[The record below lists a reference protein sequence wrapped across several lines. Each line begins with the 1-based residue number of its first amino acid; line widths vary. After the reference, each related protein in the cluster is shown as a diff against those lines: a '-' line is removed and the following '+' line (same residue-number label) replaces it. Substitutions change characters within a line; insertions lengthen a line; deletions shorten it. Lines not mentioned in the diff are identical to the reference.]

1 MHDGV
6 CRVFPP
12 LHLAVNDTGVFPVAV
27 HVVHLGHVTT
37 VCLVDNF
44 EKVVSVMRTG
54 WSIRLYTTGWGWWF
68 GSWVGLI

>member
-44 EKVVSVMRTG
+44 EKVVSVMTNRVVHQVLQV
-54 WSIRLYTTGWGWWF
+54 IDIKFRVAF
-68 GSWVGLI
+68 